1 VIRTQQSVI
10 LDDASRQ
17 GLFSDDP
24 SVLQKRPQSVL
35 CLPLV
40 KQTKLIGALYLE
52 NNLAPRV
59 FTPKRLAMLEL
70 LVSQSA
76 NSLDHARLYA
86 ELTPEN
92 RNAVD

>member
-24 SVLQKRPQSVL
+24 YVLQKRPPVL

-70 LVSQSA
+70 QVSQSA